1 MYSVLP
7 GNDDDDPTIGGAER
21 KMTFDIKKTLLM
33 SAADLDSIYSFL
45 DFI

>member
-1 MYSVLP
+1 MYSVP

-33 SAADLDSIYSFL
+33 SAADLDSIYSYL
-45 DFI
+45 NSI